1 MLSLFSF
8 QFTNKKVKHENF
20 NFSIP
25 GEVGEFC
32 VKVKPSVGSRVN
44 KGIWSEEECIVLSR
58 QCELVRAAV
67 LRGDRQEGSHRKY
80 LTQSKKLLMPGTVL
94 GTPPQ
99 SSPSS
104 HSPMRELLLS
114 PF

>member
-20 NFSIP
+20 NFSVP

-32 VKVKPSVGSRVN
+32 VKVKPSVSSRVN
-44 KGIWSEEECIVLSR
+44 KGIWSKEECIVLSW
-58 QCELVRAAV
+58 QCELVRAAI
-67 LRGDRQEGSHRKY
+67 LRGDRQEGSHRKC
-80 LTQSKKLLMPGTVL
+80 LTQSKKTADARHCARHS
-94 GTPPQ
+94 PQ
-99 SSPSS
+99 SSPPSY
-104 HSPMRELLLS
+104 SPVRELLLS